1 MQDDSSGAIAPDVAV
16 PPSELRIYV
25 NRNLRMSSITAIG
38 FDMDHTLALY
48 NAATFERLC
57 FDLALD
63 LLVTRK
69 GYPEVIRGLGY
80 EPEQV
85 QRGLLVDKRLGNILK
100 TDAYGYVSRV
110 RHGTRSLARE
120 ERREVYKRGRLRLG
134 ADRYRI
140 FDTLFDLPE
149 GCLYIGL
156 VRLKDERP
164 ELVGQSYRVLFNDIR
179 EAIDTIHR
187 DGTLKRMI
195 MADLDRFF
203 VRDPGLGETLRRFKA
218 AGKQLFLLTNSEV
231 EYTAAVMGHLLRD
244 EGAPLDEIFDL
255 VICSARKPDFFV
267 PQGKG
272 RSVPRDQ
279 VPGLANRHGN
289 CHVGGD
295 AFFLESKLGAF
306 GDAILYFGDHTFG
319 DILRSKKSVGWRTAM
334 IVPEL
339 EREVLALRRLRAEI
353 RVLEE
358 LEARLEDLELERD
371 RLRNGSGPAAEAPA
385 VFEAEVAEALQR
397 RGALQRRI
405 SAGFNPYW
413 GSLFKE
419 GRAASR
425 FGAQVKNF
433 ACIYTSRV
441 SNFRAYPTDR
451 FFVNPGERMAHES

>member
-1 MQDDSSGAIAPDVAV
+1 
-16 PPSELRIYV
+16 
-25 NRNLRMSSITAIG
+25 
-38 FDMDHTLALY
+38 
-48 NAATFERLC
+48 
-57 FDLALD
+57 
-63 LLVTRK
+63 
-69 GYPEVIRGLGY
+69 
-80 EPEQV
+80 
-85 QRGLLVDKRLGNILK
+85 
-100 TDAYGYVSRV
+100 
-110 RHGTRSLARE
+110 
-120 ERREVYKRGRLRLG
+120 
-134 ADRYRI
+134 
-140 FDTLFDLPE
+140 
-149 GCLYIGL
+149 
-156 VRLKDERP
+156 
-164 ELVGQSYRVLFNDIR
+164 
-179 EAIDTIHR
+179 
-187 DGTLKRMI
+187 

-272 RSVPRDQ
+272 RERAARPGAGAGQPPRQ
-279 VPGLANRHGN
+279 LPRGRRRFLPGVEA
-289 CHVGGD
+289 
-295 AFFLESKLGAF
+295 
-306 GDAILYFGDHTFG
+306 
-319 DILRSKKSVGWRTAM
+319 
-334 IVPEL
+334 
-339 EREVLALRRLRAEI
+339 RRLRRRDPLLRRPHLRRHPAQQEI
-353 RVLEE
+353 GRLAHRHDRARTRDGRSSPCGACAGRSSVLEE

-371 RLRNGSGPAAEAPA
+371 RLRNGGGPAAAAPA